1 MSNKYTAETFLQ
13 TLKPFVL
20 KDMQSSGI
28 LASLTAAQAFIESNK
43 GNSGL
48 TVKANNLFGM
58 KGQYNGQSVS
68 MKTTEYYN
76 GVKTTIVDNFRKYPS
91 WQESINDHSGLFN
104 RSRRYENLR
113 GEQDY
118 LKACINVRN
127 DGYATSP
134 AHIYIPTLTNV
145 IKTYKLDLWDYEV
158 IRLYPVIKLRTVKNS
173 SKGGGV
179 RLLQEKLNIVV
190 DGIFGTITEYAVKK
204 FQREHGLVIDG
215 IVGNKTW
222 TELIR

>member
-13 TLKPFVL
+13 TLKPLVL
-20 KDMQSSGI
+20 KDMQNSGI
-28 LASLTAAQAFIESNK
+28 FASLTAAQAFIESNK

-48 TVKANNLFGM
+48 TTRANNLFGM

-118 LKACINVRN
+118 LKACINVKN

-134 AHIYIPTLTNV
+134 TYTQTLTNI
-145 IKTYKLDLWDYEV
+145 IKTYKLDIWDYEV
-158 IRLYPVIKLRTVKNS
+158 IRLYPVINLRTVKNG

-179 RLLQEKLNIVV
+179 RLLHEKLNIVI
-190 DGIFGTITEYAVKK
+190 DGIFDTITEYAVKK